1 MKGGGGNIIFR
12 RSLFLS
18 KLEEM
23 RMGNYLSVVS
33 VLACFS
39 ARNSCEDGKMSNF
52 LIHRSSCEINNHEAG
67 L

>member
-1 MKGGGGNIIFR
+1 MRGGGGNIIF

-23 RMGNYLSVVS
+23 RIGNYFNVVS
-33 VLACFS
+33 GLACFT

-52 LIHRSSCEINNHEAG
+52 LIHGSSCEINNCEAG

>member
-1 MKGGGGNIIFR
+1 MKGGGGSIIFR

-33 VLACFS
+33 GLACFT

-52 LIHRSSCEINNHEAG
+52 LIHGSSCEINNHEAG